1 MELMGG
7 ARVLVLLHSF
17 HERFSDL
24 NCERYWLRLDQG
36 NWMPDL
42 FQSAQYCWK
51 RSPVLKSTETNLG
64 DMTYEYL
71 RLQLQPRCN
80 AVSFDL
86 AMAEMAILG
95 VYHILSTNIHN
106 EYYDICMNKNNTH
119 HTCVYINTDVYIYIH
134 DIRCIDL
141 LGYSCHGPTYI
152 QNGLAL

>member
-1 MELMGG
+1 
-7 ARVLVLLHSF
+7 
-17 HERFSDL
+17 
-24 NCERYWLRLDQG
+24 
-36 NWMPDL
+36 MPDV

-95 VYHILSTNIHN
+95 VYHILSINIHN
-106 EYYDICMNKNNTH
+106 AYYYDIICMNKTTH
-119 HTCVYINTDVYIYIH
+119 IIHVYI
-134 DIRCIDL
+134 
-141 LGYSCHGPTYI
+141 
-152 QNGLAL
+152 